1 MPLIPNVIKRESG
14 GERAYD
20 IFSRLLSDRII
31 LLQEEITDQTAAV
44 VTAQL
49 LYLESENPD
58 ADIYLYINSP
68 GGSVSAGLAIYDT
81 MNYIKPDVCTVCM
94 GMAASMGAVL
104 LASGAKG
111 KRSILPHAEV
121 MIHQPLGG
129 AHGQATDIAIAAAH
143 IARTKETLTGI
154 MADNAGKPY
163 DQVLADMERDN
174 WLTAKEALDYG
185 LVDKILEK

>member
-1 MPLIPNVIKRESG
+1 MPLVPNVIKRESG

-154 MADNAGKPY
+154 MADNAEKPY

-185 LVDKILEK
+185 LVDKILER